1 LNKGVKLIDFDK
13 TLKINM
19 LFDFYSPLF
28 TEKQIEYMELYYNDD
43 LSLAEI
49 AEHFNI
55 SRNAVHDTIQRT
67 IKQLEIYEEKLNLL
81 EKFNK
86 RKEKYDKIKTEF
98 KDELLIQYIEELENL
113 E

>member
-1 LNKGVKLIDFDK
+1 MNKGVKLIDFDK